1 MTNAAKT
8 AAAKTVLLT
17 VAMGTLAACTPEI
30 GQGNSFF
37 REAGSQIDYGDFG
50 NTTLHNQLVQTCR
63 TNGYGA
69 GGKSGAASGDPIVVL
84 DPSSTVSRPVFRV
97 HCNGQLDGN
106 YALTN
111 YGAYIGSATEDASVS
126 EADGG

>member
-1 MTNAAKT
+1 MT
-8 AAAKTVLLT
+8 
-17 VAMGTLAACTPEI
+17 
-30 GQGNSFF
+30 
-37 REAGSQIDYGDFG
+37 
-50 NTTLHNQLVQTCR
+50 
-63 TNGYGA
+63 
-69 GGKSGAASGDPIVVL
+69 SGDPIVVL

-111 YGAYIGSATEDASVS
+111 YGAYIGSAAEDGSVS